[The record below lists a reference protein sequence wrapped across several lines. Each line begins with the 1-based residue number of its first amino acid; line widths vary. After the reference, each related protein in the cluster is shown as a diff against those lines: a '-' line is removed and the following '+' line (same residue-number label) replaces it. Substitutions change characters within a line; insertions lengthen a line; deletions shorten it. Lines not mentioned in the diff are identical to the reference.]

1 MNETVRKYVNIL
13 LPEPLKFDTP
23 EISIFA
29 TAAKYFPKTGTL
41 AGYKTGK
48 KKTIV
53 PAGHHGRRNGL
64 RFSEDIR

>member
-13 LPEPLKFDTP
+13 PPEPLKFDTP
-23 EISIFA
+23 EISLFA
-29 TAAKYFPKTGTL
+29 TAAEHFQKTGTL

-53 PAGHHGRRNGL
+53 PADHHGRGYGWPS
-64 RFSEDIR
+64 SE